1 MRTNYV
7 CLESELESET
17 EEQLRIGNTD
27 WYQCGECKTM
37 AIYTERLCSLG
48 TGEVSEE
55 LFEGYKCIKK
65 SIGFQISYLEKSVF
79 HATLLPL
86 NICVKIL

>member
-1 MRTNYV
+1 MNQNLGLFEIKAIWPRKNIRTNYV

-27 WYQCGECKTM
+27 WYQCGECKVM
-37 AIYTERLCSLG
+37 AIYTESLCCLD

-55 LFEGYKCIKK
+55 LFEG
-65 SIGFQISYLEKSVF
+65 
-79 HATLLPL
+79 
-86 NICVKIL
+86 